1 MTITHH
7 SLTHVVARLYLP
19 THHAATVS
27 NRERHVCVRSKL
39 LYDQRAAQMGL
50 SLPLSGK
57 LSRLMA
63 QSAGF

>member
-1 MTITHH
+1 VNAM
-7 SLTHVVARLYLP
+7 
-19 THHAATVS
+19 
-27 NRERHVCVRSKL
+27 CVRSKL
-39 LYDQRAAQMGL
+39 LYDQRAAQKAL